1 MSTHDQIY
9 IKIIF
14 FFRNLLFSLHVW
26 DDSELLL
33 PTSFFSS
40 ADGSFSRASAQLF
53 VQADVS
59 FIFVPQIFKLCA
71 LYFWRFNGHF

>member
-1 MSTHDQIY
+1 MSTHDRIY
-9 IKIIF
+9 IKLTYF
-14 FFRNLLFSLHVW
+14 SRNLFLLLHEW
-26 DDSELLL
+26 DDNELLL

-59 FIFVPQIFKLCA
+59 FIFVPQIFRSCV
-71 LYFWRFNGHF
+71 LYF